1 MRRDSNLRCCGVRGE
16 VVRDYLKDP
25 TSWKKRLGYG
35 QRWMVEALFS
45 GFKRLF
51 GEVVHAKRFE
61 VMVKEIEL
69 KVWVYNLML
78 GLRDVQSFCDRH
90 EGRKSWC
97 EEIGKR

>member
-1 MRRDSNLRCCGVRGE
+1 VRE
-16 VVRDYLKDP
+16 DLKDP

-35 QRWMVEALFS
+35 QRWMVEAFFS